1 MVDFPG
7 QNGRIKM
14 PACDRP
20 WTEKEVGKTH
30 CFTSLFI
37 SEPSNHYREEVEV
50 NGIMENVITNKQN
63 TCSLFPTQCTL
74 WKKPR
79 AKEELIVE
87 VCKDLGLED
96 LGLEHDLEVLT
107 LGQATIGC
115 EVSPCSSMDVP
126 LGFKSWRRCDKLL
139 TLI

>member
-1 MVDFPG
+1 M
-7 QNGRIKM
+7 QI
-14 PACDRP
+14 
-20 WTEKEVGKTH
+20 
-30 CFTSLFI
+30 I
-37 SEPSNHYREEVEV
+37 
-50 NGIMENVITNKQN
+50 ENVIINEQN
-63 TCSLFPTQCTL
+63 MCKLFPAQCML
-74 WKKPR
+74 RKKKSR